1 MTDMKLF
8 LTQLRYTLRAF
19 WMRCQIIILLP
30 SNSTNMSYRYM
41 RILVFFDLP
50 VQTAYDRKEYRRFR
64 KFLIESG
71 FLMLQE
77 SVYCKLVQNSTVADA
92 VSDNVKRNRPSNGL
106 VQLLRIT
113 EKQFSRMEL
122 IVGERQSEVLDTDER
137 LVII

>member
-1 MTDMKLF
+1 
-8 LTQLRYTLRAF
+8 
-19 WMRCQIIILLP
+19 
-30 SNSTNMSYRYM
+30 M

-71 FLMLQE
+71 CLMLQE

>member
-1 MTDMKLF
+1 
-8 LTQLRYTLRAF
+8 
-19 WMRCQIIILLP
+19 
-30 SNSTNMSYRYM
+30 M

-77 SVYCKLVQNSTVADA
+77 SVYCKLVQNSTVAD
-92 VSDNVKRNRPSNGL
+92 VKRNRPSNGL